1 MAKTLEERL
10 DRHKRDMTAQPEEM
24 EILEELAQRLMIK
37 DEKLEAKEQELES
50 KKADPERLKR
60 QVNKTQPT
68 ELRHNRHGK
77 SKTYWA
83 KGLKGWQKR
92 RDWTATGGM

>member
-10 DRHKRDMTAQPEEM
+10 HRHKRDMTAQPEEL

-50 KKADPERLKR
+50 KKAAPE
-60 QVNKTQPT
+60 
-68 ELRHNRHGK
+68 
-77 SKTYWA
+77 
-83 KGLKGWQKR
+83 
-92 RDWTATGGM
+92 